1 MSNRNHVLRGTRVLE
16 VGGEQVERIVRRYR
30 MCSDEE
36 FARFDGIVRLWN
48 LDRSEDG
55 YRIVLN
61 YRFEMP
67 PIK

>member
-1 MSNRNHVLRGTRVLE
+1 
-16 VGGEQVERIVRRYR
+16 

-36 FARFDGIVRLWN
+36 FARFDGMVRLWN

-55 YRIVLN
+55 SRIVLN